1 MIKRNEVK
9 RPMKNTTLTALA
21 LTLLLLSSA
30 TVIASA
36 YHNQIQQISKT
47 TTPNIQ
53 PTNTT
58 ATPAEQNMQADI
70 HQPIIEETH
79 YYNLDLQAQLNSL
92 NSGQT
97 LTLPRGIIHLN
108 TTLYL
113 KAAHSTLQGNN
124 TTLILHSTT
133 ANMPLL
139 HIKTP
144 YTSIANI
151 TFENTAPGL
160 YTTSIK
166 TTQHDTTIKNNT
178 FTNSPIAI
186 TLWADNNTISYNHF
200 SNHQDEAIAIIST
213 THTTSNHN
221 MISYNTFEN
230 TTDGVE
236 LQKSKYNTI
245 SHNIFRNTT
254 HAALDLIGTENNHN
268 MISHNTIINSTGY
281 DIYIG
286 PSSNNTLRNNT
297 LTGTLLTKQ
306 ATLTLEN
313 NTIKTV
319 KTLQTN

>member
-1 MIKRNEVK
+1 MTKRNEVK

-21 LTLLLLSSA
+21 LTLLLLTSA
-30 TVIASA
+30 TVIATA
-36 YHNQIQQISKT
+36 YHQSI
-47 TTPNIQ
+47 PN
-53 PTNTT
+53 T
-58 ATPAEQNMQADI
+58 E
-70 HQPIIEETH
+70 EETLKITKLNQEPTIEVETEQQNQNKTH
-79 YYNLDLQAQLNSL
+79 LYNLDLQAQLNAL
-92 NSGQT
+92 TAGQT
-97 LTLPRGIIHLN
+97 LTLPSGIIHLN

-113 KAAHSTLQGNN
+113 KAAHSTLKGNN
-124 TTLILHSTT
+124 TTLILHSET

-139 HIKTP
+139 HIKAP
-144 YTSIANI
+144 YTTITNI

-166 TTQHDTTIKNNT
+166 TTQHDTTISHNR
-178 FTNSPIAI
+178 FRNSPIAI

-221 MISYNTFEN
+221 TISHNIFDN

-236 LQKSKYNTI
+236 LQKSTHNII
-245 SHNIFRNTT
+245 SHNVFRNTT
-254 HAALDLIGTENNHN
+254 HAALDLIGEENNHN
-268 MISHNTIINSTGY
+268 MISHNTITNSTGY

-286 PSSNNTLRNNT
+286 PSQNNTLTHNI

-306 ATLTLEN
+306 AKLTLEN
-313 NTIKTV
+313 NDIETI